1 MTTVSEHMDRT
12 SRPPGQGLR
21 VILSFDVEEHH
32 QIEAAAGLSVPPAAQ
47 AHYRERLGPPTYW
60 LLEELAAHD
69 IRATFFI
76 VARIAEHSPELVRA
90 IHRAGHEV
98 ASHSWDHRRVHRFT
112 PDGFREDVR
121 RSKDTLEQVTGEAVV
136 GYRAPTFSI
145 MPETAWAV
153 DVLAELGMVYDS
165 SIYPVRQDR
174 YGWPQA
180 PRAPFLAQG
189 RGCRLLEL
197 PPASL
202 RCLGV
207 NVPTGGG
214 GYFRLFPLWVL
225 YRTLRQV
232 ERTASPA
239 VAMLYFHPWEFD
251 PDQPRLP
258 LPAVSRFRTY
268 VGLRRT
274 RRRLHTLLG
283 RHRFSRALD
292 VARELLAHEAGLPVF
307 AVGGLHGPL
316 AQRPTT

>member
-1 MTTVSEHMDRT
+1 MTTVTEPVGMTAGAR
-12 SRPPGQGLR
+12 GQGLR

-32 QIEAAAGLSVPPAAQ
+32 LIEAAAGLTVPPAAQ

-76 VARIAEHSPELVRA
+76 VGVIAEHSPELVRA

-112 PDGFREDVR
+112 PETFREDVR
-121 RSKDTLEQVTGEAVV
+121 RSKDALEQVTGEAVV
-136 GYRAPTFSI
+136 GFRAPTFSV
-145 MPETAWAV
+145 MPETAWAL

-189 RGCRLLEL
+189 RGGSLLEL

-225 YRTLRQV
+225 HRTLRQA
-232 ERTASPA
+232 ERSLSPP

-258 LPAVSRFRTY
+258 LPRVSRFRTY

-283 RHRFSRALD
+283 RHHFSRAID
-292 VARELLAHEAGLPVF
+292 VARDLRAHEADLAVF
-307 AVGGLHGPL
+307 AVGEMG
-316 AQRPTT
+316 